1 MAKIKISTTQNIDIE
16 YEAASVGERI
26 LAWLLD
32 FAIQVVFFI
41 IMVLIVGTLRLD
53 EVQWIYIL
61 IYIITFFYHLVMET
75 VWHGQS
81 IGKKVMRIKVVRLDG
96 SHPTFSNFLLRWMFR
111 LFECN
116 LIFLYGG
123 IAVCG
128 IAMTPKSQ
136 RLGDVVA
143 GTAVVKIYANF
154 SLYDTIFRKTNPD
167 YKPNIPE
174 VRMLS
179 DRDIRTIQEVIKIC
193 RRQRNLELL
202 NMCGNR
208 VATQI
213 GVSPN
218 DMNVMQFLETVIY
231 DYNHLN

>member
-26 LAWLLD
+26 FAWMID
-32 FAIQVVFFI
+32 FFIQVAVFLLLALL
-41 IMVLIVGTLRLD
+41 VVQLGLG
-53 EVQWIYIL
+53 EAQWIFIL
-61 IYIITFFYHLVMET
+61 LYLITFFYHLAMET
-75 VWHGQS
+75 LWHGQS
-81 IGKKVMRIKVVRLDG
+81 IGKKTVRIKVVRLDG
-96 SHPTFSNFLLRWMFR
+96 SHPTFSNFLLRWLFR
-111 LFECN
+111 IFECN
-116 LIFLYGG
+116 LMMLYGG

-143 GTAVVKIYANF
+143 GTAVIKMYTNF
-154 SLYDTIFRKTNPD
+154 SLFDTIFRKTNPD

-174 VRMLS
+174 VRLLT
-179 DRDIRTIQEVIKIC
+179 DRDVRTIQEVIKIC

-208 VATQI
+208 VATQL
-213 GVSPN
+213 GVTPK